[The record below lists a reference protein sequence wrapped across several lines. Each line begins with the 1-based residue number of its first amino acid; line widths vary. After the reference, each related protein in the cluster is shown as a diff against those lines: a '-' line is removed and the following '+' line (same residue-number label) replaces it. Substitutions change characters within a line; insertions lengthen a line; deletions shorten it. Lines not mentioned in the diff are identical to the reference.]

1 MDINIRKYNFIQDLF
16 SVNHVDIIETLEKVL
31 KKEKEKHQDISEAN
45 KNELDH
51 RLEAYQK
58 NPDDVLDQ
66 YNLQHTTYNNSYLC

>member
-1 MDINIRKYNFIQDLF
+1 MDIYIRKYNFIQDLF

-58 NPDDVLDQ
+58 NPDDVLDW
-66 YNLQHTTYNNSYLC
+66 HEIKDKW